1 MNSQSDILESGSHS
15 DTKKPTA
22 VFLDRDGTIIE
33 NHGYISDPD
42 QVKLI
47 PGAAEAIS
55 RFSASGYLVVVV
67 SNQSGVA
74 RGLFDE
80 EDLSVVHARLE
91 EVLDADG
98 ASLDG
103 AYYCPYLEGPEATED
118 AYRRESE
125 LRKPEPGMLLQAA
138 RELNVDLS
146 GSWMIGDSP
155 CDIQAGTLAG
165 CRTILIKPYGR
176 DSDEADVPATHTVN
190 SLLEAVD
197 VVERDMKPEREGTTP
212 RTPLPKG
219 GMGDSV
225 APEREDETVRLLKQI
240 HELLERGQRQHHQQD
255 FSLLRLFGA
264 LLQMLAIVAALW
276 GVIALFNE
284 QTAPATGRLTLAC
297 FLQLASISAFAID
310 RFR

>member
-1 MNSQSDILESGSHS
+1 MNSPSDMPESGSHS
-15 DTKKPTA
+15 DAKKPTA

-33 NHGYISDPD
+33 NHGYLSDPD
-42 QVKLI
+42 QVELM

-91 EVLDADG
+91 EVLEADG

-103 AYYCPYLEGPEATED
+103 SYYCPYLEGPEATED
-118 AYRRESE
+118 AYRRDSE
-125 LRKPEPGMLLQAA
+125 LRKPKPGMLLQAA

-165 CRTILIKPYGR
+165 CRTILIKPSGR
-176 DSDEADVPATHTVN
+176 DSDQADVPATHTAT

-197 VVERDMKPEREGTTP
+197 VVERDMKQEREEATN
-212 RTPLPKG
+212 R
-219 GMGDSV
+219 V
-225 APEREDETVRLLKQI
+225 APERDDETVRLLNQI
-240 HELLERGQRQHHQQD
+240 HEVLEQGQREHRQQD

-284 QTAPATGRLTLAC
+284 QTATATGRLTLAC